1 MQQRK
6 KIGIMGGTFN
16 PIHCGHLLLAEE
28 AKHYCSL
35 DEVLFMPSG
44 NSYMK
49 NDAAIADGSLRLA
62 MTAAAIENNP
72 YFSLS
77 SLEIDRGGFTYTCDT
92 LKELGEKHPSNRYYF
107 IIGADNLF
115 TLRDWKMPEVI
126 MSSCTL
132 IAAARG
138 EKTELQIAGQAKKL
152 QQEYQADIIILPPR
166 RIDISSSEIR
176 EKISKGESV
185 RYMIPDKVNSLIQEN
200 HLYQDTGGNVK
211 E

>member
-1 MQQRK
+1 MQQIK

-16 PIHCGHLLLAEE
+16 PIHCGHLLLAED
-28 AKHYCSL
+28 ARHYCSL

-49 NDAAIADGSLRLA
+49 NAAAITDGSLRLA
-62 MTAAAIENNP
+62 MTEAAIENNP

-77 SLEIDRGGFTYTCDT
+77 SLEVDRGGVTYTCDT
-92 LKELGEKHPSNRYYF
+92 LKELGEKHPWNRYYF

-115 TLRDWKMPEVI
+115 TLRDWKMPEMI

-132 IAAARG
+132 VAAARG
-138 EKTELQIAGQAKKL
+138 EKTELQIAEQAEKL

-176 EKISKGESV
+176 EKIRKGESV

-200 HLYQDTGGNVK
+200 HLYQDTGGYLK

>member
-1 MQQRK
+1 MNQMK

-16 PIHCGHLLLAEE
+16 PVHFGHLLLAEE
-28 AKHYCSL
+28 ARHYCAL

-49 NDAAIADGSLRLA
+49 NDAAIADGRLRLA

-72 YFSLS
+72 FFSLS
-77 SLEIDRGGFTYTCDT
+77 PIEVDRGGFTYTCDT
-92 LKELGEKHPSNRYYF
+92 LKELGETYPMNRYYF

-115 TLRDWKMPEVI
+115 TLMDWKMPEMI

-138 EKTELQIAGQAKKL
+138 GKSELQIAKQARKL

-176 EKISKGESV
+176 EKIKKGESV
-185 RYMIPDKVNSLIQEN
+185 RYMIPDKVISLIQEN
-200 HLYQDTGGNVK
+200 HLYQDTGGN
-211 E
+211 ENA